1 MISKVKKLE
10 PIAKKPV
17 RAQSKKV
24 VIDTDIVNSCYK
36 HLENSVVYG
45 IFGDNS
51 DINTVSAD
59 TKRVFK
65 GGRNDIC
72 FYGLLGDI
80 RKSKGNNRMFFKLT
94 TTSPTDSYNSNPPIL
109 TKEECELWVALAKKY
124 KLLPPYINEEVLR
137 ETEKGAVKGTFIID
151 LNKTI
156 SPALLYIYL
165 STIRNMREDPGLP
178 KAVLYL
184 VNELGMNFYLAY
196 TFASLVVVSG
206 TGHHI
211 VNLSRS
217 YGLSNGT
224 ASMPIIEEKV
234 SVPMYIV
241 IGIQRMLNN
250 PSKYDKRALT
260 DKEGHGFNC
269 ANTIESISKVK
280 SKIAPSDLFNEDV
293 IAATMSETDG
303 QADKYLIKFATK
315 KAKKCKEV
323 SK

>member
-10 PIAKKPV
+10 PIAKKPIK
-17 RAQSKKV
+17 AQSKKV
-24 VIDTDIVNSCYK
+24 VIDTNIVNSRYK

-72 FYGLLGDI
+72 LYSLLSDI
-80 RKSKGNNRMFFKLT
+80 RRSKSNRMFFKLT
-94 TTSPTDSYNSNPPIL
+94 TTIPTDAYKSDPPIL
-109 TKEECELWVALAKKY
+109 TKEECESWITLAKKY

-151 LNKTI
+151 LNKTM

-196 TFASLVVVSG
+196 TFASLVVISG

-234 SVPMYIV
+234 SIPMKTV

-250 PSKYDKRALT
+250 PSKYDERALT
-260 DKEGHGFNC
+260 DKKDCGFNC
-269 ANTIESISKVK
+269 DSTINSISKVGYQF
-280 SKIAPSDLFNEDV
+280 APSALFDEYV
-293 IAATMSETDG
+293 IAAAMSKTDSE
-303 QADKYLIKFATK
+303 ADKYLTKFASK
-315 KAKKCKEV
+315 KSKKV
-323 SK
+323 